1 MSEKSIKPGTKAF
14 LEYGPLMAFFLG
26 YILLKNQTFVVDGQE
41 YSGFIAVTA
50 MFIPL
55 LAIATFVQWRLSG
68 KISKM
73 QIITLVLVV
82 VFGGMSIWFNDE
94 RFFKMKPTMIYLIFA
109 GLLGFGLFRG
119 ESYLEAVMGENLP
132 LKREGWIILTKRLL
146 VFFLAL
152 AVFNEVIWRN
162 FSTGAWVAFKTF
174 GLTLGTFAF
183 FMSQM
188 GLFNAYGIEEENSEE
203 ENSDED

>member
-1 MSEKSIKPGTKAF
+1 MSEKTIRPGVKAL
-14 LEYGPLMAFFLG
+14 LEYGPLLAFFIG
-26 YILLKNQTFVVDGQE
+26 YILLKNRPFLVAGQE
-41 YSGFIAVTA
+41 YNGFIAVTA

-55 LAIATFVQWRLSG
+55 LAIATFAQWRLSG

-82 VFGGMSIWFNDE
+82 FFGGLSVWFNDE

-109 GLLGFGLFRG
+109 GLLGFGLLRG
-119 ESYLEAVMGENLP
+119 ESYLEAVIGENLP
-132 LKREGWIILTKRLL
+132 LQRAGWMILTKRLL

-152 AVFNEVIWRN
+152 AVFNEVVWRS
-162 FSTGAWVAFKTF
+162 FSTGTWVTFKTF

-183 FMSQM
+183 FMSQV
-188 GLFNAYGIEEENSEE
+188 GLFNRYGIEE
-203 ENSDED
+203 SDADALDRGDR

>member
-1 MSEKSIKPGTKAF
+1 MSENSIKPGTKAF

-26 YILLKNQTFVVDGQE
+26 YILLKNQTFTVGGQE

-55 LAIATFVQWRLSG
+55 LAIATFAQWRLSG

-132 LKREGWIILTKRLL
+132 LKREGWMILTKRLL

-162 FSTGAWVAFKTF
+162 FSTGTWVTFKTF

-188 GLFNAYGIEEENSEE
+188 RLFNAYGTEE
-203 ENSDED
+203 DEAE